1 MAAVRFRV
9 ALEDAV
15 GVIEWGRT
23 WGVACTRI
31 HRSADDW
38 ITIHAESPREGLAL
52 AFARQLEVP
61 EKLITRVSQQAQE
74 LSQ

>member
-1 MAAVRFRV
+1 MPAVRFNV
-9 ALEDAV
+9 LLEESL

-23 WGVACTRI
+23 WGVACTRV

-61 EKLITRVSQQAQE
+61 EKLIMRMPQQSQE
-74 LSQ
+74 ISC